1 MYLAFHG
8 LHERPFTQTPDPRF
22 LYWNEGYREAL
33 ASLRYGIQ
41 QRKGFVALIG
51 EAGTGQTT
59 LLRKLLDDLA
69 DEILSVF
76 LFNPNA
82 SFEEILEYTL
92 SELGISAPSGRKLA
106 MTQRL
111 NEFLLS
117 AYAEGRNTVLI
128 IDEAQDLSSE
138 VLESLRLL
146 SNLETAQD
154 KILQIVLSGQPE
166 LATRLAR
173 PELRQLKQ
181 RISVRARLEPL
192 SRAELAPYIAARLAV
207 AGGAPDLFAP
217 DAFDAIW
224 GHCGGIPR
232 LVNTICDNALLV
244 SYALGRHAVDAAV
257 ISEVATDL
265 AKLDAPGTAPRQV
278 SAAAAIDDGAGG
290 GEALRAEPPVPA
302 KPVAPPPAVRAEPKP
317 ESPVSA
323 PQSARTPEASPP
335 EPTRTTTRVG
345 SSPRGVESGP
355 PSPRLGL
362 AVAGILAAA
371 LLLFATALLQRPEAP
386 PPLVPLPSAFDGRG
400 DTLRVPGEGAGPPP
414 RAALAGP
421 PPAPLSPPAD
431 GARGPSSKAAAT
443 PYAARALDLAVDDA
457 GDPSSKTRTAPDL
470 TARDSR
476 PVPAPDPEQIAR
488 TQTSLPP
495 RLAAELKALPHQS
508 PYRATVPSSAGLAAG
523 TPAGQPGEADP
534 VAAVAP
540 LDDGNGQASQDRQ
553 NHISALPAGRD
564 SHPPA
569 PAGPQAGSL
578 SAAAFEALPAEPAV
592 DPAFAASALAPS
604 SRAERTRRPEP
615 ARVEN
620 PATALIR
627 PKAPAPPPGRTLPLA
642 EEQPPLDEVALPESR
657 AGSPAAPSPAPVSR
671 ESVGSDPDLPAP
683 ERRPGDRTI
692 TLTQGD
698 TLLDLVGREYG
709 EMNYT
714 AMEILR
720 ARNPQAM
727 RPERM
732 IAGTSFVI
740 PAPGAESRMIGKPE
754 SPKVLALATP
764 ILARAMAEQAKLA
777 REYGDRVRLE
787 TSEVGTALSVYRVV
801 ITGIEPHTAE
811 GLSRRLGPVFVEAAP
826 SVPDQQ
832 GPPAGE

>member
-1 MYLAFHG
+1 MVPRERWPDRLLVKDDASNRMYLAFHG

-51 EAGTGQTT
+51 EAGTGKTT

-207 AGGAPDLFAP
+207 AGAPPDLFAP
-217 DAFDAIW
+217 DSFDAIW
-224 GHCGGIPR
+224 SHCGGIPR
-232 LVNTICDNALLV
+232 LINTIGDNALLV
-244 SYALGRHAVDAAV
+244 AYALGRHSVDAAV
-257 ISEVATDL
+257 ISEVAADL
-265 AKLDAPGTAPRQV
+265 AKLDAPGTSPRRVSSSGVIDTRSGAEEPLTALPPPRVEPAAPR
-278 SAAAAIDDGAGG
+278 AA
-290 GEALRAEPPVPA
+290 LPPEP
-302 KPVAPPPAVRAEPKP
+302 EP
-317 ESPVSA
+317 ESPA
-323 PQSARTPEASPP
+323 ATARSVPAPEASAAG
-335 EPTRTTTRVG
+335 PTRAADARV
-345 SSPRGVESGP
+345 SSARGAESGP
-355 PSPRLGL
+355 PNPRLGL
-362 AVAGILAAA
+362 AVAGVLATA
-371 LLLFATALLQRPEAP
+371 LLLFATVLLQRPETSPTLVSPTTFAGHPGDRGDAVPVPAEGERLKVPPPQAAVAAP
-386 PPLVPLPSAFDGRG
+386 P
-400 DTLRVPGEGAGPPP
+400 
-414 RAALAGP
+414 
-421 PPAPLSPPAD
+421 
-431 GARGPSSKAAAT
+431 
-443 PYAARALDLAVDDA
+443 
-457 GDPSSKTRTAPDL
+457 
-470 TARDSR
+470 
-476 PVPAPDPEQIAR
+476 PVPAPDPEPIAPTR
-488 TQTSLPP
+488 PSPP
-495 RLAAELKALPHQS
+495 TRLAALPATLPQGGPQRATATTPTRLTDADPAAQPERADPAAGGSPPGHDPAETLQSLPDSIGSVPAHGHSDQQASAALQARSLSAATREALPTEPRENPSSTAPAVVPPNLAMGTSQPTAIRNEDPGPS
-508 PYRATVPSSAGLAAG
+508 QTPARSTVITEVSSGEQRPLERVPSPTPLAGS
-523 TPAGQPGEADP
+523 PA
-534 VAAVAP
+534 VP
-540 LDDGNGQASQDRQ
+540 L
-553 NHISALPAGRD
+553 
-564 SHPPA
+564 PA
-569 PAGPQAGSL
+569 PAGL
-578 SAAAFEALPAEPAV
+578 E
-592 DPAFAASALAPS
+592 S
-604 SRAERTRRPEP
+604 SETQ
-615 ARVEN
+615 
-620 PATALIR
+620 L
-627 PKAPAPPPGRTLPLA
+627 KAP
-642 EEQPPLDEVALPESR
+642 V
-657 AGSPAAPSPAPVSR
+657 PAP
-671 ESVGSDPDLPAP
+671 
-683 ERRPGDRTI
+683 RPGDRTI

-709 EMNYT
+709 EMSYT
-714 AMEILR
+714 ALEILR

-727 RPERM
+727 RPEHM
-732 IAGTSFVI
+732 IAGSSFVI
-740 PAPGAESRMIGKPE
+740 PAPGAQSRMIGRPE
-754 SPKVLALATP
+754 SPKVLAVATP
-764 ILARAMAEQAKLA
+764 ILARAMAEQARLA

-801 ITGIEPHTAE
+801 VTDLEPRAAQS
-811 GLSRRLGPVFVEAAP
+811 LSRRLGPVLVEAAP
-826 SVPDQQ
+826 AVPTQ
-832 GPPAGE
+832 GPPAQE